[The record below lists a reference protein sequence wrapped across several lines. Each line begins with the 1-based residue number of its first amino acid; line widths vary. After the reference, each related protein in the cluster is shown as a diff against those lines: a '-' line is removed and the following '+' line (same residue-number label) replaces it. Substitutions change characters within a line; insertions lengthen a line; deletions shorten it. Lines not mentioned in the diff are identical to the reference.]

1 MLPAHPAYLPGRA
14 VQHQNVIW
22 KGICGVAAGRKSS
35 DTASRER
42 DNALHGACVLIADDD
57 EALREVLAR
66 VLAEEG
72 YAFDEAANG
81 AQVLE
86 KVALSHKTRPDIV
99 LLDLGMPD
107 MDGIQIL
114 QTMLEQGID
123 TPVIIITGRESGSLV
138 VKAMQIGAAD
148 YIRKPFADLD
158 DVVLAVNRVLAYERM
173 KREIQESKTPTAR
186 PDPTER
192 IVGSSPQMISIFKT
206 IGRVA
211 RTQATVLVTGETGTG
226 KELMAEALHNA
237 SDRRSGP
244 LIKVNCAA
252 LPETLLE
259 SELFGH
265 EKGSFTGALAQHKG
279 RFEAAHKGTIFLDE
293 VGEMSLATQKKL
305 LRVLQEREFERV
317 GGTAPVKVDVR
328 VIAATNRTLRDEV
341 LEGRFREDLYYR
353 LNVIE
358 VAMPPLRDRKE
369 DIPALVSHF
378 LDKHRYSG
386 VAMPARI
393 SEEAMDNLM
402 EYDWPGNVRELENI
416 IQRAVVLSR
425 GELITPDHIVFQSEM
440 SRYILDVDQK
450 VRGGASLAEMLADV
464 RRQAITTSLRMH
476 DGDREKAAEQL
487 GVSGKDFETMMAE
500 LEMLQGVE

>member
-1 MLPAHPAYLPGRA
+1 M
-14 VQHQNVIW
+14 
-22 KGICGVAAGRKSS
+22 AAGRKNS
-35 DTASRER
+35 DTASDR
-42 DNALHGACVLIADDD
+42 DTALHGACVLIADDD
-57 EALREVLAR
+57 EALREVLSR

-72 YAFDEAANG
+72 YTFDEAATG

-86 KVALSHKTRPDIV
+86 KVALSSKTRPDIV

-107 MDGIQIL
+107 IDGIQIL

-123 TPVIIITGRESGSLV
+123 TPVIIITGRESGSMV

-158 DVVLAVNRVLAYERM
+158 DIVLAVNRVLNYERM
-173 KREIQESKTPTAR
+173 KQEIQESKAPTVR

-244 LIKVNCAA
+244 LVKVNCAA

-279 RFEAAHKGTIFLDE
+279 RFEAANKGTIFLDE

-317 GGTAPVKVDVR
+317 GGTVPVKVDVR
-328 VIAATNRTLRDEV
+328 VIAATNRNLRDEV
-341 LEGRFREDLYYR
+341 LDGRFREDLFYR

-358 VAMPPLRDRKE
+358 AHMPPLRDRKE
-369 DIPALVSHF
+369 DIPALVNHF

-393 SEEAMDNLM
+393 SEEAMAKLM

-425 GELITPDHIVFQSEM
+425 GELITLDQIVFQNEM
-440 SRYILDVDQK
+440 SRYVLDVDQK
-450 VRGGASLAEMLADV
+450 VRGGASLDEMLADV
-464 RRQAITTSLRMH
+464 RRQAITTALRMH
-476 DGDREKAAEQL
+476 DGDQEQAAKQL
-487 GVSGKDFETMMAE
+487 DITTKQLATVMAE
-500 LEMLQGVE
+500 LEMPGAGE

>member
-1 MLPAHPAYLPGRA
+1 M
-14 VQHQNVIW
+14 
-22 KGICGVAAGRKSS
+22 
-35 DTASRER
+35 
-42 DNALHGACVLIADDD
+42 LIADDD
-57 EALREVLAR
+57 EALREVLSR

-72 YAFDEAANG
+72 YAFDEAATG

-86 KVALSHKTRPDIV
+86 KVALSNDARPDIV

-107 MDGIQIL
+107 IDGIQIL

-123 TPVIIITGRESGSLV
+123 TPVIIITGRESGSMV

-158 DVVLAVNRVLAYERM
+158 DIVLAVNRVLNYERM
-173 KREIQESKTPTAR
+173 KQEIQESKIPTAH

-293 VGEMSLATQKKL
+293 VGEMTLATQKKL

-317 GGTAPVKVDVR
+317 GGTTPVKVDVR
-328 VIAATNRTLRDEV
+328 VIAATNKTLRDEV
-341 LEGRFREDLYYR
+341 LEGRFREDLFYR

-386 VAMPARI
+386 AAIPARI
-393 SEEAMDNLM
+393 SEEAMAQLM
-402 EYDWPGNVRELENI
+402 EYEWPGNVRELENI
-416 IQRAVVLSR
+416 VQRAVVLSR
-425 GELITPDHIVFQSEM
+425 GELITLDHIVFQSEM
-440 SRYILDVDQK
+440 SRYVLDVDQK
-450 VRGGASLAEMLADV
+450 VRGGASLDDMLADV
-464 RRQAITTSLRMH
+464 RRQAITTALRMH
-476 DGDREKAAEQL
+476 DGNQEEAAQQL
-487 GVSGKDFETMMAE
+487 GITQKQLESMMAD
-500 LEMLQGVE
+500 LEMPAIAG